1 MQDPDAGPFKTTG
14 WVVSGAGRGAEFLSL
29 EWVQKELRRQL
40 FLIPY
45 PGTLNLRVPPEDWH
59 ALFGRRHS
67 FLRIADP
74 ASPDCPGYLE
84 RVILRANG
92 GACPSAYLIL
102 PELTMYNDVLEIIS
116 AYNLRQ
122 KLNLQ
127 DGDAVNVEEFSGG

>member
-1 MQDPDAGPFKTTG
+1 MQNAGANPFRVRG
-14 WVVSGAGRGAEFLSL
+14 LVMSGAGRGAEFLSL

-45 PGTLNLRVPPEDWH
+45 PGTLNLRVPPEDRD

-92 GACPSAYLIL
+92 GVCPSAYLIL

-127 DGDAVNVEEFSGG
+127 DEDAVNVEEFSGG

>member
-92 GACPSAYLIL
+92 GVCPSAYLIL

-127 DGDAVNVEEFSGG
+127 

>member
-45 PGTLNLRVPPEDWH
+45 PGTLNLRVPPEDRD

-74 ASPDCPGYLE
+74 ASPECPGYLE

-92 GACPSAYLIL
+92 GVCPSAYLIL

-127 DGDAVNVEEFSGG
+127 DGDAVDVEEFLGG

>member
-92 GACPSAYLIL
+92 GVCPSAYLIL
-102 PELTMYNDVLEIIS
+102 PELTMYKDVLEVIS

-127 DGDAVNVEEFSGG
+127 EGDAVDVEEFSGG